1 MDLIKLGK
9 QLFPLNRSLTGEGSL
24 KTLKILKKRIPKLKI
39 KKFKSGK
46 KVYDWKIPKEW
57 NVFDAYVKDKFGKKI
72 VDFKKNNLHLV
83 GYSEPFKKKLNKKEL
98 FKHLHSLKF
107 LPNAIPYITSYYNKY
122 WGFCVTHKSK
132 KLFNKIYKDQDKFDV
147 LVNSKFN
154 KHGNM
159 HYGEIVLP
167 GESKKEILVSTYICH
182 PSMAN
187 NELSG
192 PLVAVALI
200 NYFSKKKLKKTLR
213 FVFAPET
220 IGSIAYINQNLK
232 KLKKNVIGGYVL
244 TCIGDNR
251 NYSII
256 KTKYENS
263 LSDIA
268 ARKAFLDLKI
278 KYISYPFLKRGSD
291 ERQYNSPGVDLKIV
305 TLMRTRPGAFKEYH
319 TSLDN
324 FKLVNKSGLLGGLK
338 IARLAIQNLLNMDLF
353 KTKKIKKSKG
363 INPKSIFICEP
374 NLGKRGLYNLLGGRF
389 VKNSDS
395 AFKTQSRKLLDFLQY
410 ADGINNLKDIS
421 EYIKLDL
428 KKTRYIFKILKK
440 NKLISS

>member
-1 MDLIKLGK
+1 MNLIKLGR

-72 VDFKKNNLHLV
+72 IDFKKNNLHLV
-83 GYSEPFKKKLNKKEL
+83 GYSEPLKKKLNKKEL

-122 WGFCVTHKSK
+122 WGFCVTHKRK
-132 KLFNKIYKDQDKFDV
+132 KLFDKIYSDQDKFDV
-147 LVNSKFN
+147 LINSKFN
-154 KHGNM
+154 KYGNM
-159 HYGEIVLP
+159 HYGEIILP

-200 NYFSKKKLKKTLR
+200 NYFSKKKLKRTLR

-232 KLKKNVIGGYVL
+232 KLKTNVIGGYVL

-256 KTKYENS
+256 KTKYEDS

-291 ERQYNSPGVDLKIV
+291 ERQYNSPGVDLKIA

-338 IARLAIQNLLNMDLF
+338 IARLAIQNLLNMNLS
-353 KTKKIKKSKG
+353 KTNKIKKSKG
-363 INPKSIFICEP
+363 INPKSKFICEP

-410 ADGINNLKDIS
+410 ADGINNLTDIS

-428 KKTRYIFKILKK
+428 KKTKLIFKILKK
-440 NKLISS
+440 NKLVSS